1 MRSGSV
7 WMSVLMLS
15 LAVASARATE
25 TQWWTVNTAGDHAK
39 SESRGVVI
47 RPDGTLETGPETR
60 TIALDSLRTVWAMA
74 RLADGSVALAGDR
87 GRIDRWVP
95 GQGVKPWAKLGAGQ
109 VLALAAD
116 GDGVIAG
123 TGPHGLVY
131 RVGAKGDTTL
141 LARTGERYVWG
152 LAPGRGGAW
161 WVATGTRGRLYRW
174 AAGKLALVLD
184 TEESNLT
191 SLVADGS
198 GGAFTGGDS
207 RGRIYAV
214 NADGDART
222 LFDAN
227 EDEIRALARDAQGVL
242 WAAAL
247 AGSATTGADSG
258 PAADDDDGPAPQR
271 AAVAGARAVVYRLLP
286 DSAAALRWTSPQ
298 PFVFALAGARD
309 GLLAATGKRAGVFRI
324 EGSNAVAQIAAPRVG
339 QVTALQV
346 LPDGGLLAATSNPRR
361 WCSWSGPR
369 GARRAAVRRARRSAL
384 LAVRPRALER
394 PRLGAVRDASGQ
406 RRGTRHHVV
415 ALAARERRAR
425 PHRVAAR
432 SFRAVE
438 GGARL
443 GRCARGRGG
452 FVVARAEPA
461 ASARGPERGAAGPG
475 RARGR
480 DGCSQR
486 SGDAVAR
493 RWAEG
498 RVLDHHEQPEGPART
513 AAVGARPADAAV
525 ARERSEQRPAAFPHR
540 GAPRPRRPV
549 DRDRQGSRGR
559 DVHVEHGDVAGR
571 ALPAARVGQRRAR
584 QRGGRGAAG
593 RRS

>member
-141 LARTGERYVWG
+141 LVRTGERYVWG

-174 AAGKLALVLD
+174 AGGKLSLVLD

-191 SLVADGS
+191 SLVADGA
-198 GGAFTGGDS
+198 GGAFAGGDS

-247 AGSATTGADSG
+247 AGSATTGADAG

-271 AAVAGARAVVYRLLP
+271 AAVP
-286 DSAAALRWTSPQ
+286 S
-298 PFVFALAGARD
+298 
-309 GLLAATGKRAGVFRI
+309 
-324 EGSNAVAQIAAPRVG
+324 IA
-339 QVTALQV
+339 
-346 LPDGGLLAATSNPRR
+346 
-361 WCSWSGPR
+361 CSR
-369 GARRAAVRRARRSAL
+369 
-384 LAVRPRALER
+384 
-394 PRLGAVRDASGQ
+394 
-406 RRGTRHHVV
+406 T
-415 ALAARERRAR
+415 AR
-425 PHRVAAR
+425 P
-432 SFRAVE
+432 
-438 GGARL
+438 L
-443 GRCARGRGG
+443 
-452 FVVARAEPA
+452 
-461 ASARGPERGAAGPG
+461 
-475 RARGR
+475 
-480 DGCSQR
+480 
-486 SGDAVAR
+486 
-493 RWAEG
+493 
-498 RVLDHHEQPEGPART
+498 
-513 AAVGARPADAAV
+513 
-525 ARERSEQRPAAFPHR
+525 
-540 GAPRPRRPV
+540 
-549 DRDRQGSRGR
+549 
-559 DVHVEHGDVAGR
+559 
-571 ALPAARVGQRRAR
+571 
-584 QRGGRGAAG
+584 RGGR
-593 RRS
+593 RRSR